1 MTVRTTTVSPQE
13 AGMRTAIGSGALAAG
28 ALFIATSIGGCA
40 SAPERSPLARAAD
53 ETAAPGAGDGAGDL
67 GAPDDGAGSDLASIA
82 ARDVDQLLAL
92 RSGAARGAVSAAD
105 ASAPSGA
112 SSPPSEIVWND
123 SAAGAPRRTESSPIP
138 PLARDTAKPK
148 PPAPP
153 PAKAAED
160 EPAIEPDRAPAAPT
174 VDDLQLQLVNVRRLL
189 YQRSLDSDRPLRE
202 LVAIAAMALVDPGLA
217 LPPGADRD
225 LSDGDV
231 ETLERLHEFFSE
243 LGTALQSSES
253 VEDSIARA
261 AAELR
266 KALAHEPELTLPAAA
281 LCWRVQ
287 GFGAFDPFDVN
298 RFLAHAEQQ
307 VILYLEIDGFVSE
320 ENERKQWVTEV
331 SQQLEIYSVHDR
343 MPVWSEPWQKAVD
356 ATAKIRRDFFTIQRI
371 TLPEAL
377 SVGSYA
383 LKIRVRDERSGAEA
397 EKSIPFEMVAD
408 PKLAARVP

>member
-1 MTVRTTTVSPQE
+1 
-13 AGMRTAIGSGALAAG
+13 MRTAIGSGALTAG
-28 ALFIATSIGGCA
+28 ILLVSTSIGGCA
-40 SAPERSPLARAAD
+40 SAPERSPLAQAAD
-53 ETAAPGAGDGAGDL
+53 ETAALAADDGAGDL

-82 ARDVDQLLAL
+82 ERDVDQLLAL

-112 SSPPSEIVWND
+112 SSPPSGIVWND

-148 PPAPP
+148 PPGATPESAPLAPP
-153 PAKAAED
+153 PATAAED

-243 LGTALQSSES
+243 LGTALRSAES
-253 VEDSIARA
+253 VDDSVARA

-287 GFGAFDPFDVN
+287 GFGAFDAFDVN

-307 VILYLEIDGFVSE
+307 VILYLEIEGFVSDQ
-320 ENERKQWVTEV
+320 NDRKQWVTEV
-331 SQQLEIYSVHDR
+331 SQQLEIYSVNDR

-371 TLPEAL
+371 TLPAAL

-397 EKSIPFEMVAD
+397 EKSVPFEMVAD
-408 PKLAARVP
+408 PKLAAKVP